1 MGKIIRNVENENEIT
16 KIFEREESSKTNS
29 GWSINYERYIVHATK
44 RSWVVI
50 FPNGKKKFKVEPSER
65 PVSDNYQKAYEY
77 LGNYLLDR
85 GFLVQ
90 PYEGEVEVE
99 SDPSVEG
106 SLDEFL
112 L

>member
-1 MGKIIRNVENENEIT
+1 MGKIIKTVENENEIT
-16 KIFEREESSKTNS
+16 KIFERGESST
-29 GWSINYERYIVHATK
+29 YERYIVHATK

-50 FPNGKKKFKVEPSER
+50 FPNGKRKFKFGLGEN
-65 PVSDNYQKAYEY
+65 PVQDNYQKAYEY
-77 LGNYLLDR
+77 LENYLLDR

-99 SDPSVEG
+99 SDPSVEE

>member
-1 MGKIIRNVENENEIT
+1 MGKIIKTVENENEIT
-16 KIFEREESSKTNS
+16 KIFERGESSS
-29 GWSINYERYIVHATK
+29 YERYIVHATK

-50 FPNGKKKFKVEPSER
+50 FPNGKRKFKVEPSER

>member
-1 MGKIIRNVENENEIT
+1 MGKTIKTVENKNEIT
-16 KIFEREESSKTNS
+16 KIFERGESSS
-29 GWSINYERYIVHATK
+29 YERYIVHATK

-50 FPNGKKKFKVEPSER
+50 FPNGKRKFKFGLGER
-65 PVSDNYQKAYEY
+65 PVSENYQKAYEY

-85 GFLVQ
+85 GFFVQ
-90 PYEGEVEVE
+90 PYEGEVEVD
-99 SDPSVEG
+99 SDINMEE